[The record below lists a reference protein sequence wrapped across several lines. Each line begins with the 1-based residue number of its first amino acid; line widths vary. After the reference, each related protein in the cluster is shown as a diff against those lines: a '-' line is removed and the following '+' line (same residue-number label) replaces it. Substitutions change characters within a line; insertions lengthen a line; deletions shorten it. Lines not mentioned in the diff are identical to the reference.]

1 MNDKNAH
8 FSFLLCLCSSET
20 SPVDTIEGAA
30 LKIATFN
37 VQIFGSKKMANTLV
51 REILVKVFF
60 DVSALKRVQ

>member
-1 MNDKNAH
+1 MLISLF
-8 FSFLLCLCSSET
+8 FSCLCSSET
-20 SPVDTIEGAA
+20 SSVDRIEGAA
-30 LKIATFN
+30 LKISTFN